1 MWQHDMMTEVGEELF
16 KDSVSAAS
24 LSTSMKMIRG
34 GELSSFNKMFFNEV
48 VIDSSGR
55 SSKQAVHKFPSHWT
69 SP

>member
-55 SSKQAVHKFPSHWT
+55 
-69 SP
+69 